1 MVKKRVD
8 SANADREKIILR
20 RSNRLC
26 RARFEASRLK
36 DLCSHCSCI
45 KVPRSRNDGQTF
57 YQRTVKEALRSSN
70 EGCKLCQFIS
80 QQVGNFDEVAQRQPN
95 ALWSMTISQSEE
107 IYGEKMRPT
116 QVEMRLNHNQTPLKY
131 DICRVPGTVTDRGFY
146 SPIEKY
152 EEGHPRKHD
161 GHLRYY
167 PRLVEQD
174 PLSNATLG
182 LVKDWLA
189 ACSSHA
195 FCRAQVPQPLPKRLV
210 AVRSDGRLVLTEHH
224 DEMGHYLALSHCWG
238 SVDTTFSTTRENFA
252 QRASTGLQSS
262 QIPRNF
268 RHAIEFTR
276 RLGHEYIWIDSLC
289 ILQDDQEDW
298 ACEARKMA
306 QYYDRALL
314 TLAVANAMTCHVG
327 FLYDREHYT
336 SPSIGGED
344 QHYYCF
350 RDVLP
355 DELDLNLKA
364 AINQR
369 AWTLQE
375 RLLSHRVVSFTR
387 EQLLWYCRECEWAE
401 GYVHNTSRSHDEVT
415 LGWQKAKYQIDREL
429 DDAYWRSRSSDP
441 HYQPYFDP
449 DFVAEIWYKLI
460 SEYTTRFLSRP
471 SDKLAAVAGLAEKYA
486 QPEMGHYL
494 AGLWEYDFF
503 RGLAWVRV
511 RSSKQNDRE
520 VWSYIAEK
528 AKRAIATRALK
539 PPSQYRAPS
548 WSWASVNGP
557 VELHHDFFYFAKR
570 GASPGM
576 QHEIQHWQREYGP
589 HLVASVLQH
598 SHENP
603 YLDILS
609 ESFVQVEGYCR
620 PIWVS
625 KIKLSSEAAGPDGP
639 VLKKVTFD
647 YDQPPELF
655 CYFNQPREYAQVW
668 KELLILQICKHCAG
682 DRLVYGLLL
691 EKMCDGEDAY
701 QRVGIVRLACYNLCS
716 MEEKPSSVGFRY
728 HIHPAQQVFST
739 FSKADYKTKEWQ
751 KERWQKREL
760 RLF

>member
-1 MVKKRVD
+1 M
-8 SANADREKIILR
+8 
-20 RSNRLC
+20 
-26 RARFEASRLK
+26 
-36 DLCSHCSCI
+36 
-45 KVPRSRNDGQTF
+45 
-57 YQRTVKEALRSSN
+57 KEALWSSN
-70 EGCKLCQFIS
+70 GGCKLCQFIS
-80 QQVGNFDEVAQRQPN
+80 QQVSDVDILAQKQPD
-95 ALWSMTISQSEE
+95 ALWSVTISRSEE
-107 IYGEKMRPT
+107 TYGENTRPT
-116 QVEMRLNHNQTPLKY
+116 QVEMRLNHNQTPFKY
-131 DICRVPGTVTDRGFY
+131 DICRVPGTVTETFDQGFY
-146 SPIEKY
+146 RAFEKY

-161 GHLRYY
+161 GPLGYF
-167 PRLVEQD
+167 PRLMEQD

-182 LVKDWLA
+182 LVRDWLA
-189 ACSSHA
+189 TCGSHA

-210 AVRSDGRLVLTEHH
+210 TVRSDGRLVLTEHH
-224 DEMGHYLALSHCWG
+224 DEIGHYLALSHCWG

-252 QRASTGLQSS
+252 QRASTGFQFSEM
-262 QIPRNF
+262 PRNF
-268 RHAIEFTR
+268 RHAITFTR
-276 RLGHEYIWIDSLC
+276 RLGHDYIWIDSLC

-298 ACEARKMA
+298 AREASKMA
-306 QYYDRALL
+306 QYYNRALL
-314 TLAVANAMTCHVG
+314 TLAVADAMTCHVG
-327 FLYDREHYT
+327 FLYDRKHYT

-350 RDVLP
+350 RDVLQ
-355 DELDLNLKA
+355 DEFNLNLKA

-375 RLLSHRVVSFTR
+375 RLVSPRVVSFTR

-401 GYVHNTSRSHDEVT
+401 GYVHNRWRSHEEAN
-415 LGWQKAKYQIDREL
+415 LGWQKAFFQIDR
-429 DDAYWRSRSSDP
+429 DVIDAYWRSRSSDP

-449 DFVAEIWYKLI
+449 DFVAEIWYKCI

-486 QPEMGHYL
+486 QPEMGQYL

-511 RSSKQNDRE
+511 RSSKQNDSEGR
-520 VWSYIAEK
+520 SYIAEK

-557 VELHHDFFYFAKR
+557 VELHHDFFDFAKR
-570 GASPGM
+570 EASPGM
-576 QHEIQHWQREYGP
+576 QYEIQHWQRKYGP
-589 HLVASVLQH
+589 NLVTSVLRH
-598 SHENP
+598 SHESP

-609 ESFVQVEGYCR
+609 GSFVQVEGYCR

-647 YDQPPELF
+647 DDQPPELF
-655 CYFNQPREYAQVW
+655 CYLNQPREYAQVW

-691 EKMCDGEDAY
+691 EKMSDGEDAHK
-701 QRVGIVRLACYNLCS
+701 RVGIVQLACYNLCS
-716 MEEKPSSVGFRY
+716 MEQKQSSVCFQY
-728 HIHPAQQVFST
+728 HIHPAQRVSSA

-751 KERWQKREL
+751 KKRWQKRKL

>member
-1 MVKKRVD
+1 M
-8 SANADREKIILR
+8 R

-26 RARFEASRLK
+26 RGRFEASRLK
-36 DLCSHCSCI
+36 DLCGYCRCI
-45 KVPRSRNDGQTF
+45 KVPRSRKDRQTL
-57 YQRTVKEALRSSN
+57 YQRTVKEALSSSN
-70 EGCKLCQFIS
+70 EGCKLCLFIS
-80 QQVGNFDEVAQRQPN
+80 QQISNFDQLAQKQPD

-107 IYGEKMRPT
+107 TNGENRRPT
-116 QVEMRLNHNQTPLKY
+116 QVEMSLNHNQAPLKY
-131 DICRVPGTVTDRGFY
+131 DICRLPSTVTDRGFY

-152 EEGHPRKHD
+152 EEVHPRKD
-161 GHLRYY
+161 DVHLGYF

-189 ACSSHA
+189 TCSSHA

-210 AVRSDGRLVLTEHH
+210 TVRSDGRLVLTEHL
-224 DEMGHYLALSHCWG
+224 DEIGHYLALSHCWG
-238 SVDTTFSTTRENFA
+238 SVDTTFSTTSENFA
-252 QRASTGLQSS
+252 QRASTGFQSS
-262 QIPRNF
+262 EMPRNF
-268 RHAIEFTR
+268 RHAIEFMR
-276 RLGHEYIWIDSLC
+276 RLGYDYIWIDSLC

-298 ACEARKMA
+298 ACEASKMA
-306 QYYDRALL
+306 QYYNRALL
-314 TLAVANAMTCHVG
+314 TLAVADAMTCHVG
-327 FLYDREHYT
+327 FLYDRKHHT
-336 SPSIGGED
+336 SPGIGGED

-350 RDVLP
+350 RDVLQ
-355 DELDLNLKA
+355 DEFALNLKA

-375 RLLSHRVVSFTR
+375 RLVSPRVVSFTR
-387 EQLLWYCRECEWAE
+387 EQLLWYCREGEWAE
-401 GYVHNTSRSHDEVT
+401 GYVHNTWRSHDEAK
-415 LGWQKAKYQIDREL
+415 LGWQKAGYQIDREVSN
-429 DDAYWRSRSSDP
+429 AYWRSRSSDP

-449 DFVAEIWYKLI
+449 DFVAEIWYKCI

-471 SDKLAAVAGLAEKYA
+471 SDKLAAVAGLAENYA
-486 QPEMGHYL
+486 EPETGQYL

-503 RGLAWVRV
+503 RGLAWDRV
-511 RSSKQNDRE
+511 RLSKQNDSE
-520 VWSYIAEK
+520 ASLYIVEK

-557 VELHHDFFYFAKR
+557 VELHRDFFYSAKR

-576 QHEIQHWQREYGP
+576 QYEIQHWQREYGP
-589 HLVASVLQH
+589 SLVTSVLRH
-598 SHENP
+598 SHESP
-603 YLDILS
+603 YVDILS
-609 ESFVQVEGYCR
+609 GSFVQVEGYCR

-625 KIKLSSEAAGPDGP
+625 KIKLSPKAAGPDGP
-639 VLKKVTFD
+639 VLKEVTFD
-647 YDQPPELF
+647 DDQPPELF
-655 CYFNQPREYAQVW
+655 CYLKQPREYAQVW

-691 EKMCDGEDAY
+691 QKMCDGEDAY

-716 MEEKPSSVGFRY
+716 MEQEPSYPCFAY
-728 HIHPAQQVFST
+728 YIHPAHRGFSAVP
-739 FSKADYKTKEWQ
+739 KADYKTKEWQ